1 MSWKDLFIVSDENE
15 KSETPTVKSTGNT
28 QNKNVVQPQ
37 SNVQF
42 PQSTQSKYEPTFPQ
56 NNGSVFSPN
65 PGMKPK
71 PTFGEKN
78 PYLDKILEVYDKG
91 FTGLNK
97 PGYDFFEFFKAVCTA
112 GIDNSQV
119 YQMALEMGKAMDQN
133 VTKDSLLT
141 QADYYITELNK
152 VYASFSTDGQNK
164 MNDLSQKKNTETTSL
179 SSSIASLKNQLST
192 IQEQI
197 RIKENELSDID
208 NKYQPQIDEI
218 SLKLEA
224 NDSVKNIFMEN
235 INKVKMNISNNLK

>member
-1 MSWKDLFIVSDENE
+1 MSWKDLFIVSDEKSDE
-15 KSETPTVKSTGNT
+15 KPDEKTTGV
-28 QNKNVVQPQ
+28 QNKKVVQG
-37 SNVQF
+37 NVQF
-42 PQSTQSKYEPTFPQ
+42 PQSSTQSKYEPTFPQ
-56 NNGSVFSPN
+56 KNGSVFSLN

-71 PTFGEKN
+71 PTFPEKN
-78 PYLDKILEVYDKG
+78 PHLDKILDVYDKG
-91 FTGLNK
+91 FTGLNQ

-112 GIDNSQV
+112 GIDNPQV

-133 VTKDSLLT
+133 VSKDSLLK

-152 VYASFSTDGQNK
+152 VYSTFNIDGQNK
-164 MNDLSQKKNTETTSL
+164 ITDLSQKKNVESTSL
-179 SSSIASLKNQLST
+179 SSAIVSLKNQLST
-192 IQEQI
+192 IQDQI
-197 RIKENELSDID
+197 RIKENELSEID